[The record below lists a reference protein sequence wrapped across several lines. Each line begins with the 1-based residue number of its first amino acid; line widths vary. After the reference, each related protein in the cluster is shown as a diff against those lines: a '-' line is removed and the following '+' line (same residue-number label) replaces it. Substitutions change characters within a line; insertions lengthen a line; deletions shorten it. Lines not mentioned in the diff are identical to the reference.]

1 MAMSKV
7 LDVIAFE
14 RLLYIDLEV
23 EYGIR
28 HAVAALN
35 YLGRLADR
43 LEVDD
48 YLDILE
54 SLVDGEVDLDDD
66 LIQLIDASPA
76 CLYVTA

>member
-1 MAMSKV
+1 MSKA

-28 HAVAALN
+28 HAFTALN

-43 LEVDD
+43 LELDD

-66 LIQLIDASPA
+66 LLDLVHASPA
-76 CLYVTA
+76 CLYVA

>member
-1 MAMSKV
+1 MSKA

-23 EYGIR
+23 EYGHR
-28 HAVAALN
+28 HANAALK

-48 YLDILE
+48 YLDMLE
-54 SLVDGEVDLDDD
+54 HLVDGEVELDRD
-66 LIQLIDASPA
+66 LIRLIEASPA
-76 CLYVTA
+76 FLYVV

>member
-1 MAMSKV
+1 MTMSKV

-28 HAVAALN
+28 HATAALN
-35 YLGRLADR
+35 YLEKIAVR

-54 SLVDGEVDLDDD
+54 SLVDGEVELDDD
-66 LIQLIDASPA
+66 LLDLVHAAPA
-76 CLYVTA
+76 CLYVV